1 MPMMRK
7 PHFDLGFALILIA
20 GLAPAAYARQDQ
32 GAQPIPAYHSPLAS
46 AAPGDQDADTQTL
59 APDTSPLT
67 GAQNFTVGVPI
78 ATHSYWQPSFNFA
91 TSADS
96 NGLQESGNT
105 GWTSLNSITAGLKIH
120 RQSGTSNMDIN
131 YLAGGLI
138 SNGSDSNNGL
148 IQGLSFKEALSFR
161 RSTLSFFDAFDY
173 LPQSQFGFAGL
184 GGIQLPGN
192 GAIGGNFAP
201 GQAVLTQGGKNLT
214 NSFVTEFDE
223 SLTARTSLTFV
234 GGYSLLHSTGSD
246 LYDYGDATFQGGYNH
261 QMSPKNTVGLSYA
274 FTALRYSNSNQSI
287 NTNTVAGSF
296 GRRVTGRL
304 GFQVSG
310 GPQIVFSNL
319 PITGT
324 PNQTATSSGARF
336 YWSIQSSLQYQ
347 VGTTGLAVTYSH
359 GVNGGAGVLPG
370 SLADTVSASVN
381 RPLTRTTNA
390 ALSFGYSHNT
400 GINQTTPMPLNQ
412 SYNSTFGGVTLNRA
426 LGPMLNV
433 NLSYQAQ
440 YQSGGATNCVGLA
453 CSAIGLRNLITLGVG
468 WQKRPT
474 PFE

>member
-7 PHFDLGFALILIA
+7 PHFNSAFALILIA
-20 GLAPAAYARQDQ
+20 GLVPAAYARQDQ

-46 AAPGDQDADTQTL
+46 AAGDAQDADTQTL
-59 APDTSPLT
+59 APDTNALT
-67 GAQNFTVGVPI
+67 GAQNFSIGVPI
-78 ATHSYWQPSFNFA
+78 GTHSYWQPSFNFA

-96 NGLQESGNT
+96 NGLQASGNT
-105 GWTSLNSITAGLKIH
+105 NWTSLNSISAGLKIH
-120 RQSGTSNMDIN
+120 RQSGTSDMDIN

-138 SNGSDSNNGL
+138 SSGSGSNNGL
-148 IQGLSFKEALSFR
+148 IQGLSFKEKLTFRRSALSFI
-161 RSTLSFFDAFDY
+161 DAFDY

-184 GGIQLPGN
+184 GGLQLPGN

-201 GQAVLTQGGKNLT
+201 GQTVLTQGGNNLT

-234 GGYSLLHSTGSD
+234 GGYSLLHSTGSN
-246 LYDYGDATFQGGYNH
+246 LYDYHNGTFQGGYNH
-261 QMSPKNTVGLSYA
+261 QMSPKNTIGLSYA
-274 FTALRYSNSNQSI
+274 FSALRYGNVDQSI
-287 NTNTVAGSF
+287 ETNTVAASF

-319 PITGT
+319 PITGN
-324 PNQTATSSGARF
+324 PAPTATSSGAEF

-347 VGTTGLAVTYSH
+347 MGNTGIGATYSH

-370 SLADTVSASVN
+370 SLADTVSGSVN
-381 RPLTRTTNA
+381 QPLTRTTNVS
-390 ALSFGYSHNT
+390 LSFGYSHNS
-400 GINQTTPMPLNQ
+400 GINQTTPAPTNQ
-412 SYNSTFGGVTLNRA
+412 SFNSTFGSVTLNRA
-426 LGPMLNV
+426 LGPMLNL

-440 YQSGGATNCVGLA
+440 YQTSGGTTCVGPA
-453 CSAIGLRNLITLGVG
+453 CGVTGLRNLITLGVG
-468 WQKRPT
+468 WQRRPT

>member
-7 PHFDLGFALILIA
+7 THFNSAFALIIIA
-20 GLAPAAYARQDQ
+20 GLAPAAHARQDQ

-46 AAPGDQDADTQTL
+46 AAGDAQDADTQTL
-59 APDTSPLT
+59 APDTSALT
-67 GAQNFTVGVPI
+67 GAQNFSIGVPI
-78 ATHSYWQPSFNFA
+78 GTHSYWQPSFNFA

-96 NGLQESGNT
+96 NGLQESGSS

-120 RQSGTSNMDIN
+120 RQSGTSDMDIN

-148 IQGLSFKEALSFR
+148 IQGLSFKEKLSFR
-161 RSTLSFFDAFDY
+161 RSALSFLDAFNY
-173 LPQSQFGFAGL
+173 LPQSQFGFGGL
-184 GGIQLPGN
+184 GGVQLPGT
-192 GAIGGNFAP
+192 GVIGGNFAP
-201 GQAVLTQGGKNLT
+201 GQTVLTQGKNLT
-214 NSFVTEFDE
+214 NSFVTEFDG

-246 LYDYGDATFQGGYNH
+246 LYDYDDATFQGGYNH
-261 QMSPKNTVGLSYA
+261 QMSPKNTIGLSYA
-274 FTALRYSNSNQSI
+274 FSALRYGNVNQSI
-287 NTNTVAGSF
+287 ETNTVAGSF

-319 PITGT
+319 PITGNPAPT
-324 PNQTATSSGARF
+324 TTSSGASF
-336 YWSIQSSLQYQ
+336 YWSVQSSLQYQ
-347 VGTTGLAVTYSH
+347 VGKTGLAATYSH

-370 SLADTVSASVN
+370 SLADTVSGTVN
-381 RPLTRTTNA
+381 QGLTRTTSA
-390 ALSFGYSHNT
+390 TLSFGYSHNT
-400 GINQTTPMPLNQ
+400 GMNQTTPTPTNQ
-412 SYNSTFGGVTLNRA
+412 SFNSTFGGVTLNRT
-426 LGPMLNV
+426 LGPMLNI

-440 YQSGGATNCVGLA
+440 YQTAGTTNCAGPACGAT
-453 CSAIGLRNLITLGVG
+453 GLRNLITLGVG
-468 WQKRPT
+468 WQRRPT